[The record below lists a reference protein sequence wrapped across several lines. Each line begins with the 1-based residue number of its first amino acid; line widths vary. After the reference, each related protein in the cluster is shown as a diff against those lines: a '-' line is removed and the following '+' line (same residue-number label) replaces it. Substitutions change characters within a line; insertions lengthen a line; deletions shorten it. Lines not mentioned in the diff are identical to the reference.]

1 MRIKRQTVRRAL
13 PLATIGVVAVAL
25 ASGCGGG
32 GSSASSS
39 GPAAATSSSSSSSS
53 PSSSPASGRVLPV
66 PKNPISNSS
75 TAPGLT
81 ITKALVE
88 NNVSPETGKGVSDHL
103 EIALRNTSAKPLDQ
117 IGVYFKITD
126 PTKKVSEGYY
136 TKLAGFTIEPGTT
149 RVAHFDQ
156 TGAKDHFPVNKYS
169 LYYTDK
175 NTLVV
180 DVMASAPNVKPATF
194 TVKKDAG
201 GAEAG
206 VE

>member
-1 MRIKRQTVRRAL
+1 MQIKRQTVRRAL

-32 GSSASSS
+32 GSPAGS
-39 GPAAATSSSSSSSS
+39 GSPAGTTTST
-53 PSSSPASGRVLPV
+53 ASGRVLPV
-66 PKNPISNSS
+66 PKNPISNTSQ
-75 TAPGLT
+75 APGLT

-103 EIALRNTSAKPLDQ
+103 EIALENTSAKPLGG
-117 IGVYFKITD
+117 IGVYYKITD
-126 PTKKVSEGYY
+126 PTKQVSEGYY
-136 TKLAGFTIEPGTT
+136 SKLDGFTIEPGTT

-175 NTLVV
+175 NALVV
-180 DVMASAPNVKPATF
+180 EVTASAPNVKPATF